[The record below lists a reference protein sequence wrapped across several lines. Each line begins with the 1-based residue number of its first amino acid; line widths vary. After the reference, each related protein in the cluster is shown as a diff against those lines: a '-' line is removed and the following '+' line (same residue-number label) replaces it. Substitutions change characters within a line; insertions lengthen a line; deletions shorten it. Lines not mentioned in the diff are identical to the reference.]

1 MNGGYLIMINLN
13 DVIEFIENKS
23 NIKLTH
29 AQKLVLENI
38 ICGKTVYTPR
48 CIGRSLLYNG
58 YADYLKENDCLSI
71 FDNIYNHIDE

>member
-29 AQKLVLENI
+29 ARKHVLENI
-38 ICGKTVYTPR
+38 ICGKTV
-48 CIGRSLLYNG
+48 
-58 YADYLKENDCLSI
+58 
-71 FDNIYNHIDE
+71 